1 MTQFSTGGRGMHE
14 DLSGFLKVC
23 LNVVVISVSL
33 VFAYAGL
40 EPSQMIAYTVLIG
53 IDYIT
58 GVAKAWHIGES
69 VTSNRM
75 KYGIA
80 SKASLL
86 VVPIVLGIG
95 SKATG
100 LDFGMA
106 ISMFINILIISEVYS
121 SISNVYAIKHGKE
134 LPEYDALAIVA
145 RSIRNYLIKKG
156 E

>member
-1 MTQFSTGGRGMHE
+1 MH
-14 DLSGFLKVC
+14 DDTNFIKIV
-23 LNVVVISVSL
+23 LNIIAVSVSY

-40 EPSQMIAYTVLIG
+40 SSEQMVAFTVLIA

-58 GVAKAWHIGES
+58 GVVKAYHIGES
-69 VTSNRM
+69 ITSNRM
-75 KYGIA
+75 KYGAI
-80 SKASLL
+80 SKLSLL

-100 LDFGMA
+100 IDFGMA
-106 ISMFINILIISEVYS
+106 IGMFVNILIISEMYS
-121 SISNVYAIKHGKE
+121 SISNVYAITKGKE

-145 RSIRNYLIKKG
+145 RNVRDYLIKKG

>member
-1 MTQFSTGGRGMHE
+1 MTHQHRGQEMH
-14 DLSGFLKVC
+14 DDMSGVIKAC
-23 LNVVVISVSL
+23 LNVLAVSISL
-33 VFAYAGL
+33 IFAYAGL
-40 EPSQMIAYTVLIG
+40 EPSQMVAYTVLIG

-86 VVPIVLGIG
+86 IVPIVLGIG
-95 SKATG
+95 AKATG